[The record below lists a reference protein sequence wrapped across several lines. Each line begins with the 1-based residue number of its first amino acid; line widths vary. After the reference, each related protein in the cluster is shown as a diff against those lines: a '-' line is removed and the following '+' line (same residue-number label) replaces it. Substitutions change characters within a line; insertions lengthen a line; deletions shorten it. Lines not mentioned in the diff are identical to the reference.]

1 MTKARERKK
10 MVFQDQEELQAYAEW
25 VKGQMN
31 GMADHIK
38 SSDLFR
44 DQVMGHAVW
53 TLPHQ
58 LFIGKAWSKVDK
70 TKSYWIIS
78 GEKVPTDHIDYSVA
92 QTAREAAKH
101 FTMKWQMQGARL
113 EKLGDGDATGEPSDD
128 VDWVKVANGL
138 QMQAE
143 ALYGL
148 VENEDAWKITEGPLV
163 GPGPESESTT

>member
-1 MTKARERKK
+1 
-10 MVFQDQEELQAYAEW
+10 
-25 VKGQMN
+25 
-31 GMADHIK
+31 
-38 SSDLFR
+38 
-44 DQVMGHAVW
+44 
-53 TLPHQ
+53 
-58 LFIGKAWSKVDK
+58 LFIGKAWSKADK

-78 GEKVPTDHIDYSVA
+78 GENVPTDHIDYSVA

-101 FTMKWQMQGARL
+101 FTMKWQMQGAQL
-113 EKLGDGDATGEPSDD
+113 EKLGDGAATGESSDD

-148 VENEDAWKITEGPLV
+148 VENEDAWKLTEGPLV